1 MDLEPVTSSSAV
13 STGDSLPH
21 GLPLR
26 FSNLSIPD
34 PGGRAGSD
42 VLVETLSSSMLDLAT
57 LGPLR
62 RVIRAASQ
70 PKIKGDKGK
79 AKMLVSEVEGIVNQ
93 VSRHSRSLT
102 STLQELYYSSSRYCE
117 SSRARWKEVVDHRF

>member
-1 MDLEPVTSSSAV
+1 
-13 STGDSLPH
+13 
-21 GLPLR
+21 
-26 FSNLSIPD
+26 
-34 PGGRAGSD
+34 
-42 VLVETLSSSMLDLAT
+42 MLDLAT

-93 VSRHSRSLT
+93 VRKHCNL
-102 STLQELYYSSSRYCE
+102 LI
-117 SSRARWKEVVDHRF
+117 WH

>member
-1 MDLEPVTSSSAV
+1 
-13 STGDSLPH
+13 
-21 GLPLR
+21 
-26 FSNLSIPD
+26 
-34 PGGRAGSD
+34 
-42 VLVETLSSSMLDLAT
+42 MLDLAT

-62 RVIRAASQ
+62 RVIKAARQ

-102 STLQELYYSSSRYCE
+102 RTLQELYYSSS
-117 SSRARWKEVVDHRF
+117 